1 MFNINKSATK
11 SNNQKR
17 KLLCKMTKIYV
28 AINEDNTDILFP
40 NLLFNIDLKAVNGY
54 TYYEL

>member
-1 MFNINKSATK
+1 
-11 SNNQKR
+11 
-17 KLLCKMTKIYV
+17 MTKIYV